1 MARRSF
7 TNESWTP
14 TAVAD
19 TANFTASGFMAIQGG
34 SSTQRIDI
42 WEIFMGGAATVS
54 SPTLMTLAR
63 DSTVG
68 ATLTAL
74 TTAQS
79 DGPLDPATAA
89 LAAAPTAFVAATTE
103 PQRSSSA
110 ARLMLPFNANGG
122 VVRWYAGDEHGTFR
136 MLGNTA
142 SFGEASLSA
151 YTGGTPGLM
160 GSHIIYEP
168 L

>member
-7 TNESWTP
+7 AVESWTP
-14 TAVAD
+14 TAVLDA
-19 TANFTASGFMAIQGG
+19 ANMTNSGFMAIQGG
-34 SSTQRIDI
+34 SSTQRLDI
-42 WEIFMGGAATVS
+42 WEIFMGGAATTS
-54 SPTLMTLAR
+54 APTLMILGR

-68 ATLTAL
+68 ATITAL

-89 LAAAPTAFVAATTE
+89 LAAPPKSFVAATTV
-103 PQRSSSA
+103 PQRDA
-110 ARLMLPFNANGG
+110 TAGRLTFPFNANGG
-122 VVRWYAGDEHGTFR
+122 VVRWYAGDEHGVFR

-142 SFGEASLSA
+142 SFGETSLSA
-151 YTGGTPGLM
+151 YSGGTPGLM
-160 GSHIIYEP
+160 AAHILYEP